1 MLQGKTGSYNT
12 KAVLLPAGRAPRAAA
27 LHRPWK
33 AWLSSLALLPVCC
46 YFLAGRGDALPLD
59 TLNLLVHEAGHLC
72 FFFLGEFWHA
82 AGGSI
87 MQVLLP
93 AVLAGHFWQYD
104 APLGIQV
111 SLLWLGQNAL
121 NVSVYAA
128 DARAQDLALLS
139 GRQHDWHHLLAQI
152 GLLDYDRAV
161 AFVFCYVAIVSFI
174 ALLLLP
180 LRMRGHGRAGA
191 C

>member
-104 APLGIQV
+104 SPLGVQV

-128 DARAQDLALLS
+128 DARAQDLALMA
-139 GRQHDWHHLLAQI
+139 GREHDWHHLLASL

-161 AFVFCYVAIVSFI
+161 AFLFCYVAMVSFI
-174 ALLLLP
+174 ALLTLP
-180 LRMRGHGRAGA
+180 FYLAHKRAGV
-191 C
+191 